1 MVDINVRPLSKALW
15 VLASAGKWRI
25 RDIHKFRIILHY
37 ARRKT
42 VAIIVLPVQNF

>member
-25 RDIHKFRIILHY
+25 RDIHKLED
-37 ARRKT
+37 KMP
-42 VAIIVLPVQNF
+42 LCQVQIGRETDN